1 MKTKTMIFVLTA
13 FLLFI
18 KSGITHAEGRKP
30 LTLSESIDI
39 ALQHS
44 PLLKTSEL
52 DVGAAS
58 EALKASKGALFPRVD
73 LSASYLRENRNIPY
87 IQAQSVKIPPKFS
100 DEIYA
105 YAFVL
110 RMPIYEGGRLWGQ
123 VKVAELEKTI
133 QSLRRDFT
141 VQDVVAN
148 VTNTFNK
155 LLQLK
160 EFRVAN
166 LKSVQALERQEKNT
180 ELLVK
185 AGRVANVELM
195 RIDVQL
201 ASERQNL
208 ERTNEAINRTRY
220 GLAYLMGVD
229 MNEVPEVEGS
239 LSTQEKVVADD
250 IEALVKTRPDVVAV
264 SKRVEQAAKRV
275 DVASARRYPSVAVV
289 SNYGQKAGVHFSD
302 RTDVWEAGVLFSINI
317 FDGGIISSDIRREKI
332 LHQRVQE
339 ELRLALSRARLEVEN
354 ALSSL
359 READY
364 RQGVAQKAMVQSEEA
379 LRIEEL
385 KYKTGA
391 GTVTDVLLAQSAMS
405 SAQANY
411 YQALYDFNA
420 AVTEFRRATGTMEV
434 KR

>member
-1 MKTKTMIFVLTA
+1 MKTKTTISVLIA
-13 FLLFI
+13 FLLLI
-18 KSGITHAEGRKP
+18 KSGINHAEGRKP
-30 LTLSESIDI
+30 LTLSESVDI

-44 PLLKTSEL
+44 PFLKTSEL

-58 EALKASKGALFPRVD
+58 EALRTSKGALFPRVD
-73 LSASYLRENRNIPY
+73 LAASYLRENRNIPY
-87 IQAQSVKIPPKFS
+87 IQAQSVKIPPLFS
-100 DEIYA
+100 DVIYA
-105 YAFVL
+105 SAVVL

-148 VTNTFNK
+148 ITNTFNK
-155 LLQLK
+155 ILQLK

-166 LKSVQALERQEKNT
+166 LKSVEALERQEKNT

-195 RIDVQL
+195 RVDVQL

-208 ERTNEAINRTRY
+208 ERTDEAINRTRY

-229 MNEVPEVEGS
+229 MSEVSDVEGS
-239 LSTQEKVVADD
+239 LSTQEKVVAGD
-250 IEALVKTRPDVVAV
+250 IEALVKARPDVVAV
-264 SKRVEQAAKRV
+264 SKRVEQEAKRV
-275 DVASARRYPSVAVV
+275 YVASARRYPSLAAVG
-289 SNYGQKAGVHFSD
+289 SYGQKAGSHFND
-302 RTDVWEAGVLFSINI
+302 RTDVGEVGVLFSINI

-332 LHQRVQE
+332 LHQRAQE
-339 ELRLALSRARLEVEN
+339 ELRLALSRVRFEVEN

-364 RQGVAQKAMVQSEEA
+364 RQAVAQKAMGQSEEA
-379 LRIEEL
+379 LRLEEL

-391 GTVTDVLLAQSAMS
+391 GTITDVLLAQSAMS

-411 YQALYDFNA
+411 YQALYDYNA